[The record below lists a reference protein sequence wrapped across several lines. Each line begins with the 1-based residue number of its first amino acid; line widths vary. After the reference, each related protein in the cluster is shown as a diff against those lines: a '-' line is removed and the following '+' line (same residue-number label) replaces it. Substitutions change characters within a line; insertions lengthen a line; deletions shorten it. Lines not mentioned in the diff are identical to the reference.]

1 MGDFF
6 FVIEA
11 VRTESRD
18 RDAPRRYNEEFRLFL
33 TTKMPNPHYSPEV
46 QVKISLVNFTVTQSG
61 LEEQLLGATVEL
73 EMPELAEK
81 KSELVV
87 QSAAMNKQL
96 FDIES
101 SILKLLAES
110 KGNILDDTN
119 LIETLAQ
126 AKKTSNEVNI
136 RMQEAEVTAIEVN
149 KTSEEYRPVA
159 KRASLL
165 YFCLAD
171 MANVDPMYQ
180 YALPWFKALFATG
193 VGRAPASNDMEQRL
207 ENLNVFFTYFVY
219 TNVCRQCLVSR
230 RPGVLWCLP
239 FLDMSRLQE

>member
-1 MGDFF
+1 
-6 FVIEA
+6 
-11 VRTESRD
+11 
-18 RDAPRRYNEEFRLFL
+18 
-33 TTKMPNPHYSPEV
+33 
-46 QVKISLVNFTVTQSG
+46 
-61 LEEQLLGATVEL
+61 
-73 EMPELAEK
+73 MPELAEK

-136 RMQEAEVTAIEVN
+136 RMQEAEVTSVEVN

-180 YALPWFKALFATG
+180 
-193 VGRAPASNDMEQRL
+193 
-207 ENLNVFFTYFVY
+207 
-219 TNVCRQCLVSR
+219 CVSR
-230 RPGVLWCLP
+230 RLEGLRRLHFVDETRVHLTMTWIVYFSSLRLFGPNRRDGV
-239 FLDMSRLQE
+239 DAAT

>member
-1 MGDFF
+1 ML
-6 FVIEA
+6 
-11 VRTESRD
+11 
-18 RDAPRRYNEEFRLFL
+18 AP
-33 TTKMPNPHYSPEV
+33 
-46 QVKISLVNFTVTQSG
+46 Q
-61 LEEQLLGATVEL
+61 VEL

-136 RMQEAEVTAIEVN
+136 RMQEAEVTSIEVN

-180 YALPWFKALFATG
+180 CARG
-193 VGRAPASNDMEQRL
+193 VLRLVAIARGRSDR
-207 ENLNVFFTYFVY
+207 
-219 TNVCRQCLVSR
+219 CQCMSRAGTRCPGSRPSSR
-230 RPGVLWCLP
+230 RAWAARRRRTTWSSA
-239 FLDMSRLQE
+239 SRT

>member
-1 MGDFF
+1 M
-6 FVIEA
+6 
-11 VRTESRD
+11 
-18 RDAPRRYNEEFRLFL
+18 FL

-61 LEEQLLGATVEL
+61 LEEQLLGASRGVRIHSKSPSLMETSRINEARAPDHRRDAGATVEL

-136 RMQEAEVTAIEVN
+136 RMQEAEVTAVEVN

-180 YALPWFKALFATG
+180 YARGVLRCLHFHATRLRERWTW
-193 VGRAPASNDMEQRL
+193 VVSFLLKRPFRAGTRCPGSRPS
-207 ENLNVFFTYFVY
+207 
-219 TNVCRQCLVSR
+219 SR
-230 RPGVLWCLP
+230 RAWAARPLP
-239 FLDMSRLQE
+239 MIWSSASRT

>member
-1 MGDFF
+1 MGGFF
-6 FVIEA
+6 FDFEA
-11 VRTESRD
+11 VRTESSD

-180 YALPWFKALFATG
+180 CARGVPWSG
-193 VGRAPASNDMEQRL
+193 
-207 ENLNVFFTYFVY
+207 FTLSIF
-219 TNVCRQCLVSR
+219 
-230 RPGVLWCLP
+230 
-239 FLDMSRLQE
+239 

>member
-1 MGDFF
+1 METSR
-6 FVIEA
+6 INEA
-11 VRTESRD
+11 RAPENR
-18 RDAPRRYNEEFRLFL
+18 RDA
-33 TTKMPNPHYSPEV
+33 
-46 QVKISLVNFTVTQSG
+46 
-61 LEEQLLGATVEL
+61 GATVEL

-136 RMQEAEVTAIEVN
+136 RMQEAEVTAVEVN

-180 YALPWFKALFATG
+180 CDLR
-193 VGRAPASNDMEQRL
+193 VMNRL
-207 ENLNVFFTYFVY
+207 RE
-219 TNVCRQCLVSR
+219 
-230 RPGVLWCLP
+230 
-239 FLDMSRLQE
+239 

>member
-1 MGDFF
+1 MN
-6 FVIEA
+6 E
-11 VRTESRD
+11 VRAPEHR
-18 RDAPRRYNEEFRLFL
+18 RDA
-33 TTKMPNPHYSPEV
+33 
-46 QVKISLVNFTVTQSG
+46 
-61 LEEQLLGATVEL
+61 GATVEL

-136 RMQEAEVTAIEVN
+136 RVLKCCGAFTSLMRLVAI
-149 KTSEEYRPVA
+149 SRC
-159 KRASLL
+159 RG
-165 YFCLAD
+165 
-171 MANVDPMYQ
+171 
-180 YALPWFKALFATG
+180 WFIFR
-193 VGRAPASNDMEQRL
+193 V
-207 ENLNVFFTYFVY
+207 
-219 TNVCRQCLVSR
+219 
-230 RPGVLWCLP
+230 
-239 FLDMSRLQE
+239 

>member
-1 MGDFF
+1 
-6 FVIEA
+6 
-11 VRTESRD
+11 
-18 RDAPRRYNEEFRLFL
+18 
-33 TTKMPNPHYSPEV
+33 MPNPHYSPEV

-180 YALPWFKALFATG
+180 CA
-193 VGRAPASNDMEQRL
+193 
-207 ENLNVFFTYFVY
+207 
-219 TNVCRQCLVSR
+219 R
-230 RPGVLWCLP
+230 RVL
-239 FLDMSRLQE
+239 